1 MGGKGETGKEDRGKI
16 VDLRLQIGDLS
27 LGLPPIGRVPS
38 FAIRNYSLLG
48 TNVAQ
53 ITKSRDKYTA
63 PRGRVELLDPLLAAV
78 ELV

>member
-1 MGGKGETGKEDRGKI
+1 LRICPSDSHPPGEFPVSQFE
-16 VDLRLQIGDLS
+16 
-27 LGLPPIGRVPS
+27 
-38 FAIRNYSLLG
+38 IRNYQLLG
-48 TNVAQ
+48 INVAQ